1 LSRLGARGEVAPG
14 VVVTLAGKVSNER
27 REGRMPTSNGEVCV
41 VTGVGPGTG
50 AALVRRFAAAGHRV
64 AMLARSADKLDELA
78 RQVPGARGFATD
90 VGDPDAVRDA
100 FERIRTDL
108 GPVRV
113 LLHNAGNAVFGDFL
127 AITPDQFEQSWRV
140 NALGLLLCGQEAARD
155 MVAAGGGAIVIT
167 GATAALR
174 GGATFA
180 AFAPA
185 KAAQRSLAQSMA
197 RTLGPKGVHV
207 AYVVV
212 DGVIDMPTT
221 RAFLPD
227 RPDDFF
233 LRPAAIADTVLAIT
247 QQDRSAWTFELDVRP
262 FGERW

>member
-1 LSRLGARGEVAPG
+1 MANASD
-14 VVVTLAGKVSNER
+14 
-27 REGRMPTSNGEVCV
+27 NGQICV

-50 AALVRRFAAAGHRV
+50 AALVRRFAAEGYRV
-64 AMLARSADKLDELA
+64 AMLAREAAKLDALA
-78 RQVPGARGFATD
+78 QEIPGTRAYPTD
-90 VGDPDAVRDA
+90 VSHPEQVRDTFA
-100 FERIRTDL
+100 RIRSEM

-127 AITPDQFEQSWRV
+127 AIDAETFEQSWRV
-140 NALGLLLCGQEAARD
+140 NALGLLACGQEAARD
-155 MVAAGGGAIVIT
+155 MLAAGDGAIVVT

-174 GGATFA
+174 GGAVFA

-197 RTLGPKGVHV
+197 RLLGPKGVHV

-233 LRPAAIADTVLAIT
+233 LKPDAIAETVLSIVR
-247 QQDRSAWTFELDVRP
+247 QDRSAWTFELDVRP
-262 FGERW
+262 FGEKW